1 MLYHIL
7 YPLHD
12 AWSIFNVFRY
22 ITFRTIY
29 ATVTSLLFVL
39 CFGPYFI
46 NMMKRMQLGEEIR
59 EDGPES
65 HFSKAGTPT
74 MGGILIVAG
83 ICTGTLLWADLTN
96 IFIWAALAVLITY
109 ALLGLGDDLIKV
121 KKISPKGLSGKWKI
135 AVQAVCGLLAIILV
149 MKHGSWDTQVYVP
162 FLKNIH
168 PDLGIAYP
176 IFALLVIVGASNALN
191 LTDGLD
197 GLATGPFVISAAV
210 YALFTYLAGNARLA
224 GYLQIPYVPGAGELT
239 IFCGAMVGAGLGFL
253 WYNSYPAEIFMGDV
267 GSLAIGGA
275 LGVAAIFSKQEILLC
290 LVGGLFVM
298 EALSVIIQVAFFKIT
313 HGKRV
318 FKMAPLHH
326 HFELMGWPEP
336 KITVRLWILSILL
349 GLVAVSTLKLR

>member
-1 MLYHIL
+1 MLYHIF
-7 YPLHD
+7 YPLHET
-12 AWSIFNVFRY
+12 WSIFNVFRY

-29 ATVTSLLFVL
+29 ATVTALLFVL
-39 CFGPYFI
+39 CFGPPFI
-46 NMMKRMQLGEEIR
+46 NMMKRLQLGEEIR
-59 EDGPES
+59 EDGPAS
-65 HFSKAGTPT
+65 HYSKAGTPT
-74 MGGILIVAG
+74 MGGILFVAG
-83 ICTGTLLWADLTN
+83 ICVGTLLWADLTN
-96 IFIWAALAVLITY
+96 IFVWASLSVLIIYAALGLI
-109 ALLGLGDDLIKV
+109 DDLLKV
-121 KKISPKGLSGKWKI
+121 KKISPKGLQGKWKI
-135 AVQAVCGLLAIILV
+135 IVQVAGGLLAVFLV
-149 MKHGSWDTQVYVP
+149 MHHVNWDTQLYVP

-176 IFALLVIVGASNALN
+176 IFAILVITGASNAVN

-224 GYLQIPYVPGAGELT
+224 GYLQIPYVPGVGELT

-275 LGVAAIFSKQEILLC
+275 LGVAAIFSKQEILLS